1 MKKTQ
6 YFQRSLLSELTQWID
21 RKEIYAIKG
30 PRQSG
35 KTTLLKM
42 LQHYL
47 VEEKGIDPD
56 NIIFLTLEDRE
67 NLEKFSR
74 NPREFV
80 RSLTV
85 HKQNE
90 RFYFLIDEFQ
100 YLPDG
105 GQKLK
110 LLYDIFENIK
120 FIITGSSSL
129 ELTGETGKFL
139 VGRMFSFYL
148 YQLSFAE
155 FIRVKSRQLD
165 NVYEEKSKL
174 VRDFITTGNNFQI
187 QEDIFGDNFQEY
199 FEEYVLFGGYPEVIK
214 TEDIE
219 TKRVILKN
227 IYDTYVSRDIIE
239 LLKITDITKLRTVLR
254 LLANQ
259 TGNLINYND
268 LTTDSQS
275 YFTQIKH
282 YLSIL
287 EETFIISLLRPFFTN
302 KATELKKNPKVY
314 FIDNGLRN
322 YILNNFNNLEVRP
335 DAGSIIQNAV
345 FTQLKMNQVDSLR
358 YWRTLAK
365 AEVDF
370 VLELGGELVPI
381 EVKYSLFKVPRI
393 SRGFRNFLLQYQP
406 ERALVFTKNF
416 WGELKVGSSLVKFVP
431 VWYL

>member
-1 MKKTQ
+1 MEKKQ
-6 YFQRSLLSELTQWID
+6 YFQRSLLSKLTKWID

-42 LQHYL
+42 LRDYL
-47 VEEKGIDPD
+47 VEEKGINPE
-56 NIIFLTLEDRE
+56 NIIFFTLEDRE

-74 NPREFV
+74 NPKEFV
-80 RSLTV
+80 RSFTV
-85 HKQNE
+85 HKENE
-90 RFYFLIDEFQ
+90 HFYFLIDEFQ
-100 YLPDG
+100 YLSEG

-129 ELTGETGKFL
+129 ELTGKTGKFL

-155 FIRVKSRQLD
+155 FIKVKSPQLD
-165 NVYEEKSKL
+165 NVYREKSNL
-174 VRDFITTGNNFQI
+174 VRDFITIGKSFQI
-187 QEDIFGDNFQEY
+187 EEDIFGDDFQKY

-214 TEDIE
+214 TQDIE
-219 TKRVILKN
+219 TKQIILKN

-239 LLKITDITKLRTVLR
+239 LLKITDINKFRVILR

-268 LTTDSQS
+268 LVTDSQS

-287 EETFIISLLRPFFTN
+287 EETFIVSLLRPFFTN
-302 KATELKKNPKVY
+302 KVTELKKNPKVY
-314 FIDNGLRN
+314 FMDNGLRN
-322 YILNNFNNLEVRP
+322 YILNNFNANHEKI
-335 DAGSIIQNAV
+335 A
-345 FTQLKMNQVDSLR
+345 
-358 YWRTLAK
+358 
-365 AEVDF
+365 
-370 VLELGGELVPI
+370 
-381 EVKYSLFKVPRI
+381 LF
-393 SRGFRNFLLQYQP
+393 SEFR
-406 ERALVFTKNF
+406 
-416 WGELKVGSSLVKFVP
+416 
-431 VWYL
+431 

>member
-1 MKKTQ
+1 MKKNQ
-6 YFQRSLLSELTQWID
+6 YFQRFLLSKLIKWID

-35 KTTLLKM
+35 KTTILKM
-42 LQHYL
+42 LQDYL
-47 VEEKGIDPD
+47 VGEKGINPE

-67 NLEKFSR
+67 NLEKFSH

-90 RFYFLIDEFQ
+90 CFYFLIDEFQ
-100 YLPDG
+100 YVPDG

-129 ELTGETGKFL
+129 ELTGKTGKFL

-155 FIRVKSRQLD
+155 FIRVRSRQLN
-165 NVYEEKSKL
+165 NVYQEKSKI
-174 VRDFITTGNNFQI
+174 VRDFITMGNNFQI
-187 QEDIFGDNFQEY
+187 QEDIFGDNFQKY

-219 TKRVILKN
+219 TKQVILKN
-227 IYDTYVSRDIIE
+227 IYDTYVSRDIVE
-239 LLKITDITKLRTVLR
+239 LLKITDITKFRTILR

-268 LTTDSQS
+268 LTTESQS
-275 YFTQIKH
+275 YFTQ
-282 YLSIL
+282 LS
-287 EETFIISLLRPFFTN
+287 F
-302 KATELKKNPKVY
+302 
-314 FIDNGLRN
+314 
-322 YILNNFNNLEVRP
+322 
-335 DAGSIIQNAV
+335 AGN
-345 FTQLKMNQVDSLR
+345 
-358 YWRTLAK
+358 
-365 AEVDF
+365 
-370 VLELGGELVPI
+370 
-381 EVKYSLFKVPRI
+381 
-393 SRGFRNFLLQYQP
+393 
-406 ERALVFTKNF
+406 
-416 WGELKVGSSLVKFVP
+416 SS
-431 VWYL
+431 Y